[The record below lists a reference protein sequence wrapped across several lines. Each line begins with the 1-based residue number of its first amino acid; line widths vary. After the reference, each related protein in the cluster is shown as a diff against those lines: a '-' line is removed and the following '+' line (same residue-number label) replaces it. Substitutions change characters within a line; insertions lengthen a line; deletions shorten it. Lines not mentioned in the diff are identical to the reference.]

1 MQLFFTEL
9 RFSFVLF
16 LMLVMQACASNQ
28 YIVDTKGIDQAQ
40 YERDLEECKAY
51 REQLKTG
58 KTVGKSAAFGAVVGA
73 AIGAA
78 LGDSE
83 SAIKLAGAGAAQGG
97 AGGAI
102 EGDRNKD
109 DIVKNCLSQRG
120 YRVLN

>member
-1 MQLFFTEL
+1 MQLIFTQL
-9 RFSFVLF
+9 RFIFVLSLIF
-16 LMLVMQACASNQ
+16 VMQACASNK

-83 SAIKLAGAGAAQGG
+83 SAIKLAGAGAVQGG
-97 AGGAI
+97 KRTGG
-102 EGDRNKD
+102 
-109 DIVKNCLSQRG
+109 
-120 YRVLN
+120 